1 MLAVVLVSDFFLTDD
16 RHPSVVVGIV
26 KLVAGAAVSSAVI
39 GDRRCQVTP
48 VLCLLQGS
56 DGERRRW

>member
-1 MLAVVLVSDFFLTDD
+1 MLALSLVSDFLTDD
-16 RHPSVVVGIV
+16 RHPGVVVGVV
-26 KLVAGAAVSSAVI
+26 KLVADTAVSSAVI
-39 GDRRCQVTP
+39 GDRSCQVAP